1 MKKEQR
7 KTDIKKKKNIEVN
20 PIPKVALR
28 TNERTLIFTIYK
40 MVMWVCEWV
49 REWVRQQGTYVQKL

>member
-1 MKKEQR
+1 VFKEKERKRTMRSKGIPMKKEQR

-28 TNERTLIFTIYK
+28 TNERTNERTLKFYI
-40 MVMWVCEWV
+40 
-49 REWVRQQGTYVQKL
+49 

>member
-28 TNERTLIFTIYK
+28 TNERTNERTLKFYIYL
-40 MVMWVCEWV
+40 
-49 REWVRQQGTYVQKL
+49 RY